1 MASVSGTS
9 GYSANSIYGTRNV
22 ISGLASGMDTES
34 MIENAIS
41 GYKTKISSLNQQ
53 RTKLSW
59 QQEAYRDIITK
70 MASFSSKYTSYTSS
84 TNLMSSTF
92 FNQAVRTAAN
102 GANASKVAASGRGT
116 SDVAINGVRQL
127 ATAATYKLSGSALLG
142 NAKADGSAPDKASAA
157 ASKGF
162 DLDKMT
168 VSNFYGTMSLTYGK
182 DQTLSF
188 TFSEGDVFKDVNELA
203 ENMRKQLEG
212 QTISL
217 TNGGGKKASEM
228 LDIEVD
234 ETTNTISFKDKND
247 NSVYISDVS
256 SGLKSAF
263 SADTGEG
270 SKSFKVGELTK
281 TVNSVDYLQAN
292 PLSIT
297 LDGVT
302 KTIEMPSNG
311 DIIEQLKAQAKES
324 GDSDKA
330 QAINDLVAKLEKN
343 QDLPDE
349 KKEALT
355 DAEKDLRA
363 QAYVGALQGKI
374 DKAFGTLEGGG
385 KKLKVS
391 NIATENGNLQL
402 SFEAGRPGSSFAVTS
417 SVGKSMGFGGTHLT
431 SYLDTGKTLKDLL
444 GEEGLKGLE
453 TRDKNGKPVT
463 DKNGNT
469 LYALTI
475 NGKKIGDF
483 TEKTEL
489 STILSRINSNKDAGV
504 NVSYSKLTNEFTFT
518 AKETGAAG
526 NIDFSAEGYG
536 MKKDEKGEMKDTLG
550 AKLFGITSKDG
561 EGQVSG
567 NGPVQTAKGQDA
579 IFTATI
585 DGGEPMELT
594 RSSNI
599 VDFDGLSV
607 TLKGTFGY
615 DSVQAKDKNGNL
627 IFNSGDRQIYA
638 KKAGDGRFEIL
649 RENGSAY
656 TYSNGSNTSLE
667 MFKNAKVYGRLDDNG
682 QMTFEM
688 SAQIDGE
695 TVTKQLYAQP
705 SDDGKNTWF
714 SVYQGKAQTF
724 TAKMDSG
731 KLNTDTEAVTFTTSS
746 DADKIVDTIKD
757 FVNDYNEM
765 VTEIKNAYSTLPM
778 QRSNGAYY
786 EPLTEEE
793 KEGMSDSAIES
804 WEENAKTG
812 LLFGDRDLSSLYSRL
827 TSAVSMYGQDLSD
840 LKAAGITVNY
850 SSGLST
856 LSFNEKTLRDT
867 LESDPDR
874 VRDLF
879 TRSKDNG
886 AATDGL
892 MAALKD
898 PLEKFGGTT
907 GAVKGTLVEKAG
919 SPLSPTSIY
928 SNQIQKQLDNLDTQI
943 EKWQDKMS
951 DQVDYY
957 TSQFTRLEQLIAQMN
972 SQSSTLA
979 GLMGGY

>member
-92 FNQAVRTAAN
+92 FNQAVRTVAN

-203 ENMRKQLEG
+203 ENMRRQLEG

-247 NSVYISDVS
+247 NSVYISDLS

-302 KTIEMPSNG
+302 KKITMPTVDDILNNLDWSKVSGGADG
-311 DIIEQLKAQAKES
+311 DTAKKLREKIQNSEDISSAKNRQLR
-324 GDSDKA
+324 D
-330 QAINDLVAKLEKN
+330 N
-343 QDLPDE
+343 
-349 KKEALT
+349 
-355 DAEKDLRA
+355 
-363 QAYVGALQGKI
+363 AYIKALQTNI
-374 DKAFGTLEGGG
+374 DKAFGTLENGDS
-385 KKLKVS
+385 KLKVS
-391 NIATENGNLQL
+391 DAMKDTGNSTADGAVKGLQL
-402 SFEAGRPGSSFAVTS
+402 KFEAGRPGSSFAVTS

-536 MKKDEKGEMKDTLG
+536 MKKDENGEMKDTLG

-579 IFTATI
+579 IFTATV
-585 DGGEPMELT
+585 DGKEMELT

-599 VDFDGLSV
+599 IDFDGLSV

-615 DSVQAKDKNGNL
+615 QQKVDK
-627 IFNSGDRQIYA
+627 
-638 KKAGDGRFEIL
+638 
-649 RENGSAY
+649 
-656 TYSNGSNTSLE
+656 
-667 MFKNAKVYGRLDDNG
+667 
-682 QMTFEM
+682 
-688 SAQIDGE
+688 
-695 TVTKQLYAQP
+695 
-705 SDDGKNTWF
+705 DGKGVVDDKGNP
-714 SVYQGKAQTF
+714 VYTDVLDR
-724 TAKMDSG
+724 TAEK
-731 KLNTDTEAVTFTTSS
+731 VTFTTSS

-786 EPLTEEE
+786 EPLTDEE

-850 SSGLST
+850 SNGLST

-928 SNQIQKQLDNLDTQI
+928 SNQIQKQLDNLDTEI

-951 DQVDYY
+951 NQVDYY
-957 TSQFTRLEQLIAQMN
+957 TSQFTRLEQLISQMN